1 MSIKEDFAKDTK
13 MEGWGK
19 TEAGKWIGY
28 YSGGWHISK
37 KNCPLDS
44 KGNCLTK
51 NSIAVDFSVIKAG
64 SKVIIFI

>member
-1 MSIKEDFAKDTK
+1 MSIKDDFAKAIK

-19 TEAGKWIGY
+19 TDGGRWIGF

-44 KGNCLTK
+44 KGGCL
-51 NSIAVDFSVIKAG
+51 
-64 SKVIIFI
+64 